1 MQAVYIMN
9 DSLLQFLQNANFIEK
24 TIHQIKAQMKG
35 MSSIIGD
42 RTTFNDEQKPN
53 TV

>member
-1 MQAVYIMN
+1 MN
-9 DSLLQFLQNANFIEK
+9 DSLLQFRQNDNFIET

-35 MSSIIGD
+35 MSSIIGG
-42 RTTFNDEQKPN
+42 RTIFNDEQKPN